1 LKIEFS
7 VPKLIYGNNFAEI
20 ADQDFDAVAEA
31 LYQRLIEM
39 GVVISRA
46 DLENASVS
54 AFHPSKNIMLSD
66 GYTASA
72 VAKELAKINLNKK
85 FDLSKTSFRND
96 GQSLQGYTVSHSI
109 VFYDKIADLAQSE
122 KRAIDKDQTTQ
133 QLQLFQTI
141 KNQRPSLEVLRMEI
155 RLSQKQ
161 KMNGVLRKLDIKE
174 NPTFKEVCKKDV
186 CQKVVRFYWDTLIKD
201 ENLFLFE
208 LSTGPKQ
215 LLKDIFRKHPTIKP
229 KEAVYLTGL
238 SLLCKDDDGIR
249 GLRQMLSKRLTQRN
263 WYRISDGIKMLN
275 NGINKKSVHS
285 WVKQI
290 EDSIDNFLPIR
301 AGPEPS

>member
-1 LKIEFS
+1 
-7 VPKLIYGNNFAEI
+7 
-20 ADQDFDAVAEA
+20 
-31 LYQRLIEM
+31 
-39 GVVISRA
+39 
-46 DLENASVS
+46 
-54 AFHPSKNIMLSD
+54 
-66 GYTASA
+66 
-72 VAKELAKINLNKK
+72 
-85 FDLSKTSFRND
+85 
-96 GQSLQGYTVSHSI
+96 
-109 VFYDKIADLAQSE
+109 
-122 KRAIDKDQTTQ
+122 
-133 QLQLFQTI
+133 
-141 KNQRPSLEVLRMEI
+141 MEI

-161 KMNGVLRKLDIKE
+161 KMNGVLRKLGIKE

-249 GLRQMLSKRLTQRN
+249 GLRQILSRRLTQRN
-263 WYRISDGIKMLN
+263 WYRISDGIKTLN

-290 EDSIDNFLPIR
+290 EDSIDDFLPIR